1 MKVFTVCGSMRFTAQ
16 MKETA
21 YKLEIE
27 NGYCVLQPIYF
38 DGNELNA
45 EQLESLAA
53 AHYKKIDI
61 SDGIYVINLGGYIG
75 KSVSEEI
82 EYARSHN
89 KEILFHEQN

>member
-1 MKVFTVCGSMRFTAQ
+1 MKVFTICGSMRFTAQ
-16 MKETA
+16 MKEIA
-21 YKLEIE
+21 CKLEIE
-27 NGYCVLQPIYF
+27 NGYCVLHPIYC

-45 EQLESLAA
+45 EQLENLAA

-61 SDGIYVINLGGYIG
+61 SDGIYVINPGGYIG